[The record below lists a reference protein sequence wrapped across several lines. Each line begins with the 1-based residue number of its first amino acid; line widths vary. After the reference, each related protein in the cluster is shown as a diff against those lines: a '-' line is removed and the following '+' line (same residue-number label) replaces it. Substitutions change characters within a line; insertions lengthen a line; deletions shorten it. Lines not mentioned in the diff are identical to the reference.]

1 MNRGWGKTTLSV
13 SGASGQNLQAVKT
26 LLVRGHSQCVAK
38 LAMPSESANVIPQ
51 SCSDVRC
58 KQRVVQIR
66 EWRHIAG
73 SPEVVE
79 MRRGA
84 RDNSPVPHSP
94 QR

>member
-1 MNRGWGKTTLSV
+1 MDRGRGRTTLSV
-13 SGASGQNLQAVKT
+13 SEASGQNLQAVKT
-26 LLVRGHSQCVAK
+26 LLVRGHSQCIAN
-38 LAMPSESANVIPQ
+38 LATPGESAKMISQ

-58 KQRVVQIR
+58 KQRVAQIR
-66 EWRHIAG
+66 GWRHIAG

-84 RDNSPVPHSP
+84 RDNSLVLHSP